1 MARTRSLPPQ
11 ILSLLLSLL
20 LTLAPTATQA
30 ASELPNVDP
39 RSDETVP
46 VDASFE
52 KRAFNLGPW
61 GAIEIGQTDSA
72 QRRLVVTSPVRD
84 PWFTDSLFVDD
95 GAFGSPDARAT
106 YYSPRLS
113 GFRVG
118 LGYTP
123 FRTEPGV
130 PDPVARHLMEGVIRN
145 EGTIGVARYRLTAGA
160 GKAQVTDKDRG
171 TPRQSWVV
179 GGQLALRGLTFGA
192 GYREQ
197 TPDIGPPRRTF
208 NAGLSLERGTTLQG
222 WSLTGRLAHTQLG
235 DELPQEAWSTGLR
248 YRMSPQ
254 VSVSADLGTMTYD
267 GGPATSTM
275 LRLGTRVLF

>member
-1 MARTRSLPPQ
+1 MARTRSLPPL
-11 ILSLLLSLL
+11 ILSLL
-20 LTLAPTATQA
+20 LTLSPFATQA

-39 RSDETVP
+39 RADETVP

-61 GAIEIGQTDSA
+61 GAIEIGQTESA

-123 FRTEPGV
+123 IRTEPGV
-130 PDPVARHLMEGVIRN
+130 SDPVARHLMEGVIRN
-145 EGTIGVARYRLTAGA
+145 EGKVGAARYRLTVGA
-160 GKAQVTDKDRG
+160 GKAQITDKERG
-171 TPRQSWVV
+171 TPRQSWVI
-179 GGQLALRGLTFGA
+179 GGQLALRGLTLGA

-197 TPDIGPPRRTF
+197 MPDIGPPRRTF
-208 NAGLSLERGTTLQG
+208 NAGLMLERGTTLQG